1 MAEYSKHALKIYER
15 LYFLRDNDDNYIET
29 SPEQTH
35 KRVCSYIAN
44 NEEEYERFK
53 YMFDEQIFRC
63 NTPCFLNAGITHR
76 NNHDGNLCACFVV
89 GLEDSLISISE
100 MYQTAMLIYSSG
112 AGMGAHIGTLRE
124 EKASLSTG
132 GFSSGPISF
141 LRVIQVLS
149 DTVRSGG
156 RNRRAANFFDMWYNH
171 PDIIKFINCKSE
183 EDLSA
188 MNISVIL
195 DKQFFEALDK
205 DATIDLISPTGH
217 KRGSIKASEIWDV
230 LISNAWKTG
239 DPGCFFY
246 DNVNK
251 FNKVP
256 SAGAITCSN
265 PCLPEWAPVKTPDG
279 YKPLSKIKDKI
290 FMNGETHTSSPC
302 FRTKE
307 RADVYEI
314 ILDSGLCLYATA
326 DHPILTSDG
335 FVQVRDLKLQETEVC
350 VDYSPIEY
358 SLNSND
364 YKNGLITGLTYKNK
378 KIDLFEKTISYQIGF
393 INGFA
398 FDQIGIFDDGLTI
411 LNTQHDIL
419 KQIQVI
425 LTSLNVFSYQTIAG
439 LVIPDIEN
447 FLKHF
452 IILEKS
458 LAKQVKKLASKKD
471 FMSKFKNWKSYQ
483 KIKSI
488 EYYSI
493 EPVYDIT
500 VPEKHSFVTSG
511 AIVHNCGEVPLRD
524 WSTCNLG
531 SINTYK
537 FIKNGKFDD
546 EGFKEWIPWAV
557 RFLDNVIDKT
567 NYINDKFKKNMLQFR
582 PVGLGIMGFAD
593 TCYELGLRYDSEEAI
608 SLLEHISKVLTKT
621 AYEYS
626 IDVVHSNE
634 KTPAYIPPSDTKHF
648 LNLLKHYEVDE
659 EHLDAFIECGI
670 RNTEVTCFAPTGSTA
685 LSADASYS
693 FEPIFALSFKKTLV
707 DTNEVM
713 YITNKVFEKTLPLI
727 AKEINKDPKEILDDI
742 TSEQNKGSIQHIK
755 YIPQKYKDVFV
766 VAHDIN
772 PEKRIEIQGK
782 AQNYITMAISSTV
795 NLPNTASKDDVA
807 NIYRLAHKHGLKGI
821 TIYRD
826 GCKDFQPIE
835 FNKDSKKDNRLETN
849 INERPIVRYGKTVE
863 VKTSQGKLFLTGNY
877 INDKVA
883 EVFIR
888 LSKQGSLVAV
898 LTDALARCISKGLQH
913 GVNIECYIDTL
924 IDLQGETFWTKIN
937 PENDGNELVYSI
949 PDAIAKILLYHFAN
963 GNNQLALE
971 ESLDP
976 TLKMCPSCNRRGIK
990 PGHGGCRSG
999 SCIYCGYSACG
1010 G

>member
-44 NEEEYERFK
+44 DEEEYERFK

-124 EKASLSTG
+124 EKAPLSTG

-217 KRGSIKASEIWDV
+217 KRGSIKASEIWNV

-265 PCLPEWAPVKTPDG
+265 PC
-279 YKPLSKIKDKI
+279 
-290 FMNGETHTSSPC
+290 
-302 FRTKE
+302 
-307 RADVYEI
+307 
-314 ILDSGLCLYATA
+314 
-326 DHPILTSDG
+326 
-335 FVQVRDLKLQETEVC
+335 
-350 VDYSPIEY
+350 
-358 SLNSND
+358 
-364 YKNGLITGLTYKNK
+364 
-378 KIDLFEKTISYQIGF
+378 
-393 INGFA
+393 
-398 FDQIGIFDDGLTI
+398 
-411 LNTQHDIL
+411 
-419 KQIQVI
+419 
-425 LTSLNVFSYQTIAG
+425 
-439 LVIPDIEN
+439 
-447 FLKHF
+447 
-452 IILEKS
+452 
-458 LAKQVKKLASKKD
+458 
-471 FMSKFKNWKSYQ
+471 
-483 KIKSI
+483 
-488 EYYSI
+488 
-493 EPVYDIT
+493 
-500 VPEKHSFVTSG
+500 
-511 AIVHNCGEVPLRD
+511 GEVPLRD

-546 EGFKEWIPWAV
+546 EDFKEWIPWAV

-727 AKEINKDPKEILDDI
+727 AKEVNKDPKEILDDI
-742 TSEQNKGSIQHIK
+742 TSEQNKGSIQHID
-755 YIPQKYKDVFV
+755 YIPQKFKNVFV

-795 NLPNTASKDDVA
+795 NLPNSATKEDVA
-807 NIYRLAHKHGLKGI
+807 NIYKLAHKHGLKGI

-835 FNKDSKKDNRLETN
+835 FNKDSKKDNN
-849 INERPIVRYGKTVE
+849 QIKNDINERPIVRYGKTVE